1 MDFDEMEEEDDGHE
15 IVIVVRFTT
24 EAGEDHKEKFSEVLG
39 KIQDAVDDAD
49 VSQTIDGIPVDDEGD
64 DLF

>member
-24 EAGEDHKEKFSEVLG
+24 KAGEDHKEKFTEAHG
-39 KIQDAVDDAD
+39 KILDMMGDIDI
-49 VSQTIDGIPVDDEGD
+49 SSTIDGIPVDEEGD
-64 DLF
+64 LLF